1 MKYTRL
7 IYMSGIV
14 LMLLSACSD
23 SSSLDAEGQNG
34 KPLQQTFTV
43 AVESVGELFE
53 GGEGV
58 NPATVAS
65 RRPISSVTPTQ
76 TFDKLSILIVEYQSP
91 AKVVYKKTIETGV
104 IRITK
109 QAIPGVRKTDRDD
122 MSQLHLPAVSVW
134 RKERITWHM

>member
-91 AKVVYKKTIETGV
+91 AKVVYKKTIENWSNTSTPLNG
-104 IRITK
+104 
-109 QAIPGVRKTDRDD
+109 
-122 MSQLHLPAVSVW
+122 S
-134 RKERITWHM
+134 

>member
-14 LMLLSACSD
+14 LMLLSAYSD

-65 RRPISSVTPTQ
+65 RLLFRALHLRRRSTSSV
-76 TFDKLSILIVEYQSP
+76 Y
-91 AKVVYKKTIETGV
+91 
-104 IRITK
+104 
-109 QAIPGVRKTDRDD
+109 
-122 MSQLHLPAVSVW
+122 
-134 RKERITWHM
+134 

>member
-58 NPATVAS
+58 NPATVTS

-91 AKVVYKKTIETGV
+91 AKVVYKRRLKTGV

>member
-58 NPATVAS
+58 NLATVTS

-76 TFDKLSILIVEYQSP
+76 TFDKLS
-91 AKVVYKKTIETGV
+91 TDCGV
-104 IRITK
+104 SE
-109 QAIPGVRKTDRDD
+109 PGKGG
-122 MSQLHLPAVSVW
+122 
-134 RKERITWHM
+134 I

>member
-58 NPATVAS
+58 NPATVTS

-91 AKVVYKKTIETGV
+91 ARWYIKRRLKTGV

>member
-58 NPATVAS
+58 RLLSHHAVLFRALHL
-65 RRPISSVTPTQ
+65 RRRSTSSV
-76 TFDKLSILIVEYQSP
+76 Y
-91 AKVVYKKTIETGV
+91 
-104 IRITK
+104 
-109 QAIPGVRKTDRDD
+109 
-122 MSQLHLPAVSVW
+122 
-134 RKERITWHM
+134 

>member
-43 AVESVGELFE
+43 AVESVG
-53 GGEGV
+53 GRRGESG
-58 NPATVAS
+58 
-65 RRPISSVTPTQ
+65 
-76 TFDKLSILIVEYQSP
+76 YC
-91 AKVVYKKTIETGV
+91 
-104 IRITK
+104 RITPSYFERYTYADIR
-109 QAIPGVRKTDRDD
+109 QAQYTDCGVSEPGKGG
-122 MSQLHLPAVSVW
+122 
-134 RKERITWHM
+134 I